1 MKRLLIADDNE
12 VNLRLIAEYMQHA
25 GFDVTAVGGGVD
37 CLAELGKGNYDC
49 IILDIQMPEVDG
61 FAVLRELRGSMV
73 REVRSTPV
81 LALTAL
87 AYPRDRLKCEDAG
100 ASLYLAKPVS
110 FREVAAHVRALIDDH
125 QASLF
130 SEILD

>member
-1 MKRLLIADDNE
+1 
-12 VNLRLIAEYMQHA
+12 
-25 GFDVTAVGGGVD
+25 VD